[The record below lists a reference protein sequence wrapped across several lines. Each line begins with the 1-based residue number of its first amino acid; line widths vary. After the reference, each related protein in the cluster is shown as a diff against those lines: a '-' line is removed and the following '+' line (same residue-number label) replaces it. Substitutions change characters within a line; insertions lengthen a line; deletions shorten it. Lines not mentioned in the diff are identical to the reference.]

1 MVEITKTSSRFF
13 SMLGQAGAMF
23 GVALIEYCNNENEV
37 VVISADM
44 ANPAGLG
51 KFKKTYPTHFYNV
64 GIAEQNLV
72 GVAAGMASGG
82 LPVIAS
88 AQACF
93 LSMRSFEQIRQYS
106 GYMEVPVIYVGI
118 SSGFALTFFGNTHY
132 ALEDISLMRNI
143 PGMTVLAPS
152 DAGQAAK
159 LLHIALKKN
168 TPCYIRCTGVPGQR
182 PFYTQDID
190 VSIGGS
196 TKVIDG
202 QDIVVFCT
210 GSVIRNAKAAIEE
223 ITKNSSI
230 SIALLDMY
238 SLLPIDV
245 EALANSLGAKAWI
258 SIEEHYTTGGLGSII
273 SEYIAGVK
281 VPKKPF
287 LYRLGVDNEFS
298 TPGEYEYLLESNQL
312 DRTGIETLL
321 LTVIKEMN
329 CE

>member
-1 MVEITKTSSRFF
+1 MVEITRTSARFF

-23 GVALIEYCNNENEV
+23 GVALIEHCNEGNEV

-51 KFKKTYPTHFYNV
+51 KFKKTYPEHFYNV

-72 GVAAGMASGG
+72 GIAAGMASEE

-106 GYMEVPVIYVGI
+106 GYMAIPVIYVGI

-159 LLHIALKKN
+159 LLEIALEQK
-168 TPCYIRCTGVPGQR
+168 TPCYIRCTGIPGQA
-182 PFYTQDID
+182 PFYTNDTD
-190 VSIGGS
+190 VSVGGS

-202 QDIVVFCT
+202 KDIVVFCT
-210 GSVIRNAKAAIEE
+210 GSIIRNAKSAIEK
-223 ITKNSSI
+223 ICKSSNV

-238 SLLPIDV
+238 SLTPIDIK
-245 EALANSLGAKAWI
+245 ALADSLGAKAWI
-258 SIEEHYTTGGLGSII
+258 SIEEHFVTGGLGSIL
-273 SEYIAGVK
+273 SEYITSDK
-281 VPKKPF
+281 SYKKPILF
-287 LYRLGVDNEFS
+287 RLGVDNKFT
-298 TPGEYEYLLESNQL
+298 TPGEYEYLLESNKL
-312 DRTGIETLL
+312 DSAGIEASL
-321 LTVIKEMN
+321 LTVIKETSY
-329 CE
+329 E

>member
-1 MVEITKTSSRFF
+1 MIEITRRSARFF
-13 SMLGQAGAMF
+13 SMLGQSGAMF
-23 GVALIEYCNNENEV
+23 GVSLIEHCNEGNEV

-51 KFKKTYPTHFYNV
+51 KFKKNFPEHFYNV

-72 GVAAGMASGG
+72 GIAAGIASEE

-93 LSMRSFEQIRQYS
+93 LSMRSFEQVRQYS
-106 GYMEVPVIYVGI
+106 GYMGIPVIYVGV

-159 LLHIALKKN
+159 LLEIALEQN
-168 TPCYIRCTGVPGQR
+168 APCYISCTGVPSQA
-182 PFYTQDID
+182 PFYTKDID

-196 TKVIDG
+196 IKVIDG
-202 QDIVVFCT
+202 EDIVVFCT
-210 GSVIRNAKAAIEE
+210 GSIIRNAKSAIERISKDSN
-223 ITKNSSI
+223 ITI
-230 SIALLDMY
+230 TLLDMY
-238 SLLPIDV
+238 SLMPIDLK
-245 EALANSLGAKAWI
+245 ALADSLDAKAWV
-258 SIEEHYTTGGLGSII
+258 SIEEHFVTGGLGSIL

-281 VPKKPF
+281 VPNKPF
-287 LYRLGVDNEFS
+287 LYRLGVDNKFS
-298 TPGEYEYLLESNQL
+298 SPGEYEYLLESNDL

-321 LTVIKEMN
+321 LTVIKEIN